1 VTQFVPQTNGL
12 RVSIFGKADCDLC
25 QSTKRKVEFF
35 LSKWGMADRVEVRFH
50 DVDTLDGL
58 TEGAYF
64 DATDVPTTLVLA
76 QGNLVARWDASIPPS
91 EELRQALNGS

>member
-1 VTQFVPQTNGL
+1 MTQSVPQTNGL

-25 QSTKRKVEFF
+25 QSAKRKVQFF
-35 LSKWGMADRVEVRFH
+35 LNKWDMTDRVELRFH

-64 DATDVPTTLVLA
+64 DATDVPATLVLA

-91 EELRQALNGS
+91 EGLRQALTEC